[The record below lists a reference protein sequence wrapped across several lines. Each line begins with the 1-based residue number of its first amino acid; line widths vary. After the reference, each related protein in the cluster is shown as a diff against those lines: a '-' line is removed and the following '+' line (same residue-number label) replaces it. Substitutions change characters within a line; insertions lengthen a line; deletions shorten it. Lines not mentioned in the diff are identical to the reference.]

1 MDDKRRGG
9 GSGDIV
15 YTSQPGCLGAVGQV
29 ALVVALAA
37 GTLVALALLLWQA
50 ALQSPLLVGVFVVLL
65 LMAAVAF
72 VAVVVAMQRAHAGQ
86 LRDAHLAAASAH
98 YQDRPEGQA
107 QLQLGPGAPE
117 ARQRVELRRDFA
129 NGLPAGMSARVAVP
143 TGQAGGANVETQ
155 ADAIGAA
162 LSILRDGGQ
171 PTRAEFMA
179 RGITSSADQAAAV
192 AAMVAWEYAEAG
204 AGKGS
209 AARWCARPEDAD
221 DIAAH
226 LDAQLRRRGAALP
239 YPVEARAD
247 ARTPAQSRQAGRQA
261 GGGAR

>member
-1 MDDKRRGG
+1 MADNR

-15 YTSQPGCLGAVGQV
+15 YTSQPGCLGMIGQV

-37 GTLVALALLLWQA
+37 GLLVALALLIWQA

-65 LMAAVAF
+65 LMMAGAF
-72 VAVVVAMQRAHAGQ
+72 VGVVVDMQRRYAAN
-86 LRDAHLAAASAH
+86 LRDAHLAAANAH

>member
-1 MDDKRRGG
+1 MDDKRSR
-9 GSGDIV
+9 SGDIV

-37 GTLVALALLLWQA
+37 GMLVALALLLWQA
-50 ALQSPLLVGVFVVLL
+50 ALQSPLLVGVFVVVLI
-65 LMAAVAF
+65 MAIGAG
-72 VAVVVAMQRAHAGQ
+72 VAVLIDMQRRYAAG
-86 LRDAHLAAASAH
+86 LRDAHLAAANAH
-98 YQDRPEGQA
+98 YQDRPEGGQ
-107 QLQLGPGAPE
+107 QQLGPGTPE
-117 ARQRVELRRDFA
+117 GRQRVELRRDFVG
-129 NGLPAGMSARVAVP
+129 NLPAGMSARVDVP
-143 TGQAGGANVETQ
+143 TGDAAGTRVETQ

-171 PTRAEFMA
+171 PTRAEFQA
-179 RGITSSADQAAAV
+179 RGISSSVDQAAAV

-209 AARWCARPEDAD
+209 AARWRARPEDAD

-239 YPVEARAD
+239 YPVQARAD
-247 ARTPAQSRQAGRQA
+247 ARAPAQSRQAGRQA
-261 GGGAR
+261 GGGIR

>member
-1 MDDKRRGG
+1 MEDKRR

-37 GTLVALALLLWQA
+37 GLLVALALLIWQA

-65 LMAAVAF
+65 LMAAGAF
-72 VAVVVAMQRAHAGQ
+72 VAVVVSMQRAHAGQ
-86 LRDAHLAAASAH
+86 LRDAHLAAANAH
-98 YQDRPEGQA
+98 YQDRPEGG
-107 QLQLGPGAPE
+107 QLQLGPGAPGG
-117 ARQRVELRRDFA
+117 RQRVELRRDFVG
-129 NGLPAGMSARVAVP
+129 GLPAGMSARVDVP
-143 TGQAGGANVETQ
+143 TGDAAGTRVETQ
-155 ADAIGAA
+155 ADALGAA

-171 PTRAEFMA
+171 PTRAEFQA
-179 RGITSSADQAAAV
+179 RGISSSEDQAAAV
-192 AAMVAWEYAEAG
+192 AALVAMEYAAAG

-209 AARWCARPEDAD
+209 AARWRARPEDAD

-239 YPVEARAD
+239 YPVQARAD
-247 ARTPAQSRQAGRQA
+247 ARAPAQSRQAGRQA
-261 GGGAR
+261 GGGIR

>member
-1 MDDKRRGG
+1 MADNR

-37 GTLVALALLLWQA
+37 GMLVALALLLWQA

-65 LMAAVAF
+65 LMAAGAF
-72 VAVVVAMQRAHAGQ
+72 VAVVIDMQRRYAAG
-86 LRDAHLAAASAH
+86 LRDAIVAAANAH
-98 YQDRPEGQA
+98 YPEPRPEGGQA
-107 QLQLGPGAPE
+107 QLGPGAPE
-117 ARQRVELRRDFA
+117 GRQRVELRRNFSH
-129 NGLPAGMSARVAVP
+129 NLPDGMSARVAVP

-155 ADAIGAA
+155 ADALGAA

-192 AAMVAWEYAEAG
+192 AALVAWEYAEAG

-261 GGGAR
+261 GGGTR

>member
-1 MDDKRRGG
+1 MDDERRGSG
-9 GSGDIV
+9 GIV

-37 GTLVALALLLWQA
+37 GMLVALALLLWQA

-65 LMAAVAF
+65 LMVAAAF
-72 VAVVVAMQRAHAGQ
+72 VAVVVSMQRTHAGH
-86 LRDAHLAAASAH
+86 LRDAHLAAANAH
-98 YQDRPEGQA
+98 YQDRPEGG

-117 ARQRVELRRDFA
+117 GRQRVELRRNFVG
-129 NGLPAGMSARVAVP
+129 GLPAGMSALVAVP
-143 TGQAGGANVETQ
+143 TGDAAGTRIETQ

-171 PTRAEFMA
+171 PTRAEFQA
-179 RGITSSADQAAAV
+179 RGISSSEDQAAAV
-192 AAMVAWEYAEAG
+192 AALVAMEYAEAG

-209 AARWCARPEDAD
+209 AARWRARPEDAD

-226 LDAQLRRRGAALP
+226 VDAQLRRRGAALP
-239 YPVEARAD
+239 YPVQARAD

-261 GGGAR
+261 GGGTR

>member
-1 MDDKRRGG
+1 MADNR

-37 GTLVALALLLWQA
+37 GMLVALALLLWQA

-65 LMAAVAF
+65 LMAAGAF
-72 VAVVVAMQRAHAGQ
+72 VAVIVSMQRTHAGH
-86 LRDAHLAAASAH
+86 LRDAHLAAANAH
-98 YQDRPEGQA
+98 YQDRPEGG

-117 ARQRVELRRDFA
+117 GRQRVELRRNFVG
-129 NGLPAGMSARVAVP
+129 GLPAGMSARVDVP
-143 TGQAGGANVETQ
+143 TGDAAGTRIQTQ

-171 PTRAEFMA
+171 PTRAEFQA
-179 RGITSSADQAAAV
+179 RGISSNEDQAAAV
-192 AAMVAWEYAEAG
+192 AALVAMEYAEAG

-209 AARWCARPEDAD
+209 AARWRARPEDAD

-226 LDAQLRRRGAALP
+226 VDAQLRRRGAALP
-239 YPVEARAD
+239 YPVQARAD
-247 ARTPAQSRQAGRQA
+247 ARTRAQGRQAGRQA
-261 GGGAR
+261 DGGQR

>member
-1 MDDKRRGG
+1 MDDKRSR
-9 GSGDIV
+9 SGDIV

-37 GTLVALALLLWQA
+37 GLLVALALLLWQA

-65 LMAAVAF
+65 IMAIGAG
-72 VAVVVAMQRAHAGQ
+72 VAVLIDMQRRYAAG
-86 LRDAHLAAASAH
+86 LRDAIVAAAGAH
-98 YQDRPEGQA
+98 YPEPRPEGGQA
-107 QLQLGPGAPE
+107 QLGPGAPE
-117 ARQRVELRRDFA
+117 GRQRVELRRDFA

-155 ADAIGAA
+155 ADALGAA

-192 AAMVAWEYAEAG
+192 AALVAWEYAEAG

-261 GGGAR
+261 GGGTR